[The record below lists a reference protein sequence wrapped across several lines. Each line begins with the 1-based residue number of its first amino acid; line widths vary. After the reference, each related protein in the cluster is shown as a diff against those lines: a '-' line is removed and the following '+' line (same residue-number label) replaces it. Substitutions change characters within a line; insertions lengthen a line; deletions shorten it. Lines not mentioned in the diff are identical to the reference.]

1 MGQFISSGT
10 IYATHNW
17 TSDLSYKL
25 PFALQW
31 IWPLPLFILV
41 TLAPESPWF
50 LIRQKRYDEAEQS
63 IRQLSVEDETLDVK
77 QTVAMM
83 VSAVRVC
90 WIWGLTRRSVPI
102 NKRRR
107 STRGPAIG

>member
-10 IYATHNW
+10 IYATQNW

-50 LIRQKRYDEAEQS
+50 LIRQKRYDEAEKS

-83 VSAVRVC
+83 VSA
-90 WIWGLTRRSVPI
+90 IWGISGLTRRSVPT